1 MVIGMIYRLTLWDPQ
16 QIQISVQKMIESEYS
31 ETIHLTL
38 VEDMVLE
45 SSIIWSQENIHVN
58 RLNTIQK
65 TQLTH
70 STKILY
76 KQWSSENLQ
85 VGKTIE
91 TVQLLWMLVTLD
103 SSTSRWQIISR
114 PVLNLKN
121 HTMSKE

>member
-1 MVIGMIYRLTLWDPQ
+1 MQQAQIDMVIGMIYRLTLWDPQ

-58 RLNTIQK
+58 QLNTIQK

-76 KQWSSENLQ
+76 KQ
-85 VGKTIE
+85 
-91 TVQLLWMLVTLD
+91 
-103 SSTSRWQIISR
+103 
-114 PVLNLKN
+114 
-121 HTMSKE
+121 